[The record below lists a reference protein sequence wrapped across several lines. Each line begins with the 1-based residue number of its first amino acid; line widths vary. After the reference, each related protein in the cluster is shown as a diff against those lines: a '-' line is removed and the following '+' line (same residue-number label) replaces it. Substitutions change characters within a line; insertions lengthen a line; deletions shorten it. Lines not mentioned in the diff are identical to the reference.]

1 MDSKHMALKVYP
13 PGDDRLGP
21 FNFVM
26 ITERIHDLPRRYLAA
41 GIMSGHSC
49 NSPAEEEL
57 CIQAGL
63 ACLHD
68 QPHGSDVS
76 VIVPSI
82 VPPLIV

>member
-13 PGDDRLGP
+13 PGDDRIGP

-26 ITERIHDLPRRYLAA
+26 ITERIHNLQRRYLAA
-41 GIMSGHSC
+41 GIMSGLAC
-49 NSPAEEEL
+49 GGPEEEEN

-68 QPHGSDVS
+68 KPHGNDVS
-76 VIVPSI
+76 VIVPS
-82 VPPLIV
+82 LIVGQCR